1 MTLDAALIST
11 LVARLEQL
19 EQEQQIH
26 RAIAEKLP
34 VAYLYLDCHATIHF
48 ASQVVVNQLYCDRD
62 QCLGRSLLSWLSP
75 REGDRLLAEIA
86 RLNREHPQDS
96 QPFPQRLHIPGQGV
110 QSVMATLSPLP
121 SSGNS
126 SPLFLMRW
134 EAAPTPSL
142 GVDLSDFEPDFDLDD
157 LDDDD
162 RRSRLQQLALHI
174 RGMIFDYVLH
184 PDGRDQVPYVSS
196 NCEEIF
202 ELSAADIQADTGYL
216 WRVMD
221 TADIPF
227 AQQAIARSAKTLTPW
242 NFEWRINL
250 PSGRK
255 KWLQGI
261 SYPHRHPDGRVIWNG
276 IVFEITDRKQAE
288 EDLYELAQRLLT
300 IIETV
305 EEGITLSDDADNFGL
320 FNAKMAEITGYS
332 GTEAQESE
340 SFLATLYPDAEAF
353 AEAADRLVEVRQ
365 KGCLRNLE
373 TTIRAKDGSLRTLLV
388 STTYLPLSERNCY
401 LSAYRD
407 ITQRRQ
413 AYEQLRQSQEFIEAI
428 ANASP
433 QILYTID
440 VQSLVILSIN
450 GQVNAILGYSPKCL
464 CHTVG
469 AKNFSP
475 LLQWQRL
482 CHPEDIPRL
491 QAYFAAWQDLDDGE
505 VSEFEY
511 RLRHADG
518 SYRWLRSRDVVF
530 KRDQMGKVQQILG
543 TASDITEHQCAE
555 AALRASEAALRASQ
569 ERLNGILGSLDDAV
583 WSMCPQTMQLLYV
596 SPAVQRLYGRSAE
609 KLARMKNPWMRNI
622 HPGDRA
628 SFVRQWRQLKV
639 EGSVDI
645 EYRILVRRPDNESGE
660 SVPGQRRQNRQER
673 WLRLRARL
681 VSNGQGHPLRI
692 DGISSDIT
700 ELKQTEIA
708 LRASEERFRSLVANV
723 PGVIYRVL
731 PNQTWA
737 TVFISDAIEEMTG
750 YQAQAFLDDAQLW
763 HKIIHHQ
770 DLPRIRQIINQA
782 IGRRQA
788 YAFEARIFC
797 ADGQMRWIYE
807 RGQGM
812 WDPWGNLLY
821 LDGAIVDLTDRK
833 QNEEILQRQAQR
845 DRLLT
850 TLTQRIRESLN
861 LEEILDRTVR
871 EVRHSLKADRVII
884 VRLQGLAGSQVVS
897 ESVELPYR
905 DTLGLNFYDTEL
917 PQVCYQEYAQGQP
930 RVMIEPDLHCHY
942 GTCMSLLGTMQVRSQ
957 VVVPILHPSA
967 LGENL
972 WGLLIAHQCSQPRH
986 WLDWEVEM
994 LRQLAD
1000 QVSIAIGQANLYT
1013 QVQQSE
1019 TRLRTMFDQ
1028 AAVGMA
1034 ILDPQGQICQQNH
1047 TLTQILGPHQP
1058 ILQLEAF
1065 AADADVRLSEREW
1078 EQGYHRCDGSWVW
1091 VQLNLSSFPEE
1102 GELAGYFLAIVQD
1115 VSDRKRA
1122 ELRLQQQLN
1131 FETALARFSSR
1142 LTSNEAADW
1151 THLLGLLGRSL
1162 NANRVH
1168 ITHLDWTA
1176 NSASWIGEWAE
1187 ETVPLFLDHVQ
1198 NIPLNELD
1206 WWLEQLQQN
1215 RDFLLRQVDELPHE
1229 ATAERQLLQN
1239 MGVQS
1244 ILEVPIWDRLG
1255 RLWGCLGVSMTRSS
1269 SRHWSDEEARLLR
1282 VVGEIIYNY
1291 CDRRRV
1297 EQALRDSEERFRVT
1311 FEQAAVG
1318 IAQLD
1323 FQGNFLRVNRRY
1335 CNLLGYEPEEL
1346 LQLNMADILH
1356 PNDLPESL
1364 DSLQQMQLGTLG
1376 SCSREKRQRRR
1387 DGSWRWAQV
1396 TAQVVVEGTDP
1407 KYVICAAADI
1417 HDRKQYQAA
1426 LERLRHRYELILN
1439 AAGEGICEINLRQQ
1453 VAFCNPTA
1461 ARMLGSDHVAEII
1474 GLSLYDIISPPQS
1487 SQESPKAEAASPPF
1501 WQQMWQT
1508 QVSELEQCN
1517 LPGTSPTIHQA
1528 QFCRLDGSTFP
1539 VDYICTPIVLNGQHL
1554 GAVLTFKDI
1563 SERLAI
1569 EKLKN
1574 EFLSMVSHELRT
1586 PLTPMQVALG
1596 LLNSGKLG
1604 PLSEKGQHL
1613 VSIALSNTNRLRR
1626 LIDDLLDFQR
1636 LESGRVEINRQHH
1649 PLLALLQ
1656 QSLDTMR
1663 AMAEQDDIGLEIVP
1677 KTEDLREY
1685 LVWADGDLL
1694 IQVLT
1699 NLISNAI
1706 KFSPPGAVVS
1716 FGLRDWSQPGEICLQ
1731 VCDRGRGIPPNSL
1744 EQVFDPFHQVDTS
1757 DSRKKGGTGLGLT
1770 ICRRII
1776 EQHGGRI
1783 WAENL
1788 PGGGTRISLTLP
1800 ETRPDGGPT
1809 SPP

>member
-1 MTLDAALIST
+1 MTLDAVLIST

-19 EQEQQIH
+19 EQDQHIH
-26 RAIAEKLP
+26 RAIADKLP
-34 VAYLYLDCHATIHF
+34 VAYLYLDRHGTIHF
-48 ASQVVVNQLYCDRD
+48 ASQVVVQQLHCDRSE
-62 QCLGRSLLSWLSP
+62 CLGRSLLSWLSP
-75 REGDRLLAEIA
+75 RDGDRLLAEIA
-86 RLNREHPQDS
+86 QLNWEPLQDC
-96 QPFPQRLHIPGQGV
+96 QPFHQHLHIPGCGV
-110 QSVMATLSPLP
+110 RRVMATLSPLP
-121 SSGNS
+121 NSSHS
-126 SPLFLMRW
+126 SPLILMQW
-134 EAAPTPSL
+134 EPDSTPSL
-142 GVDLSDFEPDFDLDD
+142 SVDLSDFEPELDLGDLDN
-157 LDDDD
+157 DD

-174 RGMIFDYVLH
+174 RGMIFDYILH
-184 PDGRDQVPYVSS
+184 PDGHDQIPYVSS
-196 NCEEIF
+196 NCQEIF
-202 ELSAADIQADTGYL
+202 ELSVAEIQADTGYL

-221 TADIPF
+221 AADIPF
-227 AQQAIARSAKTLTPW
+227 AQQAIAHSAKTLTPW
-242 NFEWRINL
+242 NFEWRISL
-250 PSGRK
+250 PSGRR

-276 IVFEITDRKQAE
+276 MIFEITDRKQAE
-288 EDLYELAQRLLT
+288 DDLYELAQRLLT

-320 FNAKMAEITGYS
+320 FNAKMSEITGYS
-332 GTEAQESE
+332 GAQAQESE
-340 SFLATLYPDAEAF
+340 NFLAQLYPDSQAF
-353 AEAADRLVEVRQ
+353 AEAAQRLVEVRQ

-388 STTYLPLSERNCY
+388 STTYFPLSERNCY

-407 ITQRRQ
+407 ITERRQ

-433 QILYTID
+433 QILYTMD
-440 VQSLVILSIN
+440 VQSLVILSVN
-450 GQVNAILGYSPKCL
+450 GQVESILGYSSECL
-464 CHTVG
+464 LQQS
-469 AKNFSP
+469 FE
-475 LLQWQRL
+475 QWQRL
-482 CHPEDIPRL
+482 CHPEDVPRL
-491 QAYFAAWQDLDDGE
+491 QAYFASWQDLAEGE
-505 VSEFEY
+505 VSECEY

-530 KRDQMGKVQQILG
+530 KRDQTGTVRQILG

-596 SPAVQRLYGRSAE
+596 SPAVQRLYGRSAK

-622 HPGDRA
+622 HPCDRA
-628 SFVRQWRQLKV
+628 SFVRQWRQLKL

-645 EYRILVRRPDNESGE
+645 EYRILLRRSEDDSPESL
-660 SVPGQRRQNRQER
+660 PGQRRPNRQER
-673 WLRLRARL
+673 WVRLRARL
-681 VSNGQGHPLRI
+681 VTSPQGHPLRI

-731 PNQTWA
+731 PNPSWT
-737 TVFISDAIEEMTG
+737 TIFVSDAIEEMTG
-750 YQAQAFLDDAQLW
+750 YSPQAFLDDAQLW
-763 HKIIHHQ
+763 QKILHAE

-782 IGRRQA
+782 ISRRQA
-788 YAFEARIFC
+788 FAFEGRIVC
-797 ADGQMRWIYE
+797 ADGQIRWVYE

-812 WDPWGNLLY
+812 WDSWGNLLY
-821 LDGAIVDLTDRK
+821 LDGALVDLTDRK
-833 QNEEILQRQAQR
+833 QKEEILQRQAQR
-845 DRLLT
+845 DRLLA
-850 TLTQRIRESLN
+850 TLTERIRESLN
-861 LEEILDRTVR
+861 LDEILDRTVR
-871 EVRHSLKADRVII
+871 EVRHSLNADRVII

-897 ESVELPYR
+897 ESVGLPYLN
-905 DTLGLNFYDTEL
+905 TLGLNFYDSEL
-917 PQVCYQEYAQGQP
+917 PQTCYQEYAQGQP
-930 RVMIEPDLHCHY
+930 QIMVEPNLHCHY
-942 GTCMSLLGTMQVRSQ
+942 GTCVSLLGTMQVRSQ
-957 VVVPILHPSA
+957 VVVPILHSSA
-967 LGENL
+967 LGEHL
-972 WGLLIAHQCSQPRH
+972 WGLLIAHQCSQPRP

-1034 ILDPQGQICQQNH
+1034 ILDPQGRICQQNQ
-1047 TLTQILGPHQP
+1047 TLIEILGLHQP
-1058 ILQLEAF
+1058 SLQLEIF
-1065 AADADVRLSEREW
+1065 AANRNSPSSEREW
-1078 EQGYHRCDGSWVW
+1078 EQGYQRPDGSWVW
-1091 VQLNLSSFPEE
+1091 VQLNLSSFPEK
-1102 GELAGYFLAIVQD
+1102 GELAGHFLAIVQD

-1122 ELRLQQQLN
+1122 EQRLQQQLN
-1131 FETALARFSSR
+1131 FETALARFSSS

-1151 THLLGLLGRSL
+1151 THLLELIGRSL

-1168 ITHLDWTA
+1168 ITRLDWTTS
-1176 NSASWIGEWAE
+1176 SASWIGEWAE
-1187 ETVPLFLDHVQ
+1187 ETVPLFLDQVQ
-1198 NIPLNELD
+1198 NIPLEKIN

-1215 RDFLLRQVDELPHE
+1215 QNFLLGQVDELPPQ
-1229 ATAERQLLQN
+1229 ASTERQLLQK
-1239 MGVQS
+1239 MGMQS

-1297 EQALRDSEERFRVT
+1297 DQALRDSEERFRVT

-1335 CNLLGYEPEEL
+1335 GQLLGYDPEAL
-1346 LQLNMADILH
+1346 LQLNMGDILH
-1356 PNDLPESL
+1356 PDDLASSLESL
-1364 DSLQQMQLGTLG
+1364 RQMQLGTLN
-1376 SCSREKRQRRR
+1376 SCSMEKRQRRR

-1396 TAQVVVEGTDP
+1396 TGQVVFEGTAP
-1407 KYVICAAADI
+1407 KYIICAAADI

-1453 VAFCNPTA
+1453 IIFCNPTA
-1461 ARMLGSDHVAEII
+1461 ARMLGSDRVAEII
-1474 GLSLYDIISPPQS
+1474 GLSLYDLIDPSQS
-1487 SQESPKAEAASPPF
+1487 LNQTLHPETGPSPF
-1501 WQQMWQT
+1501 WQEIWQT
-1508 QVSELEQCN
+1508 QVCQLKQSTTVE
-1517 LPGTSPTIHQA
+1517 TSPSIHQA
-1528 QFCRLDGSTFP
+1528 QFRRLDGSSFP
-1539 VDYICTPIVLNGQHL
+1539 VDYICTPIVLNEQHL

-1563 SERLAI
+1563 SDRLAI

-1574 EFLSMVSHELRT
+1574 EFLSMVSHELKT

-1636 LESGRVEINRQHH
+1636 LESGRVELHCQQH
-1649 PLLALLQ
+1649 PLLDLLQ

-1663 AMAEQDDIGLEIVP
+1663 AMAEQDDIDLEIAP
-1677 KTEDLREY
+1677 MTETLQQCQI
-1685 LVWADGDLL
+1685 WADGDLL

-1706 KFSPPGAVVS
+1706 KFSAPGSRVN
-1716 FGLRDWSQPGEICLQ
+1716 FGLRDPSEPGEIGLQ
-1731 VCDRGRGIPPNSL
+1731 VCDRGRGIPRNSL
-1744 EQVFDPFHQVDTS
+1744 ERIFDPFHQVDAS

-1800 ETRPDGGPT
+1800 ETQPDGGPT

>member
-1 MTLDAALIST
+1 MTLDAVLIST

-19 EQEQQIH
+19 EQEQRIH
-26 RAIAEKLP
+26 RAIADQLP
-34 VAYLYLDCHATIHF
+34 VAYLYLDSHATIHF
-48 ASQVVVNQLYCDRD
+48 ASQVVVNQLHRDRND
-62 QCLGRSLLSWLSP
+62 CLGRSLLSWLSP

-86 RLNREHPQDS
+86 RLNREHLQDS
-96 QPFPQRLHIPGQGV
+96 QPFQQHLHLPGRGV
-110 QSVMATLSPLP
+110 QSVMATLSRLP
-121 SSGNS
+121 SSGQS
-126 SPLFLMRW
+126 SPLFLMQW
-134 EAAPTPSL
+134 EAAPSTSTGIEFRDSEL
-142 GVDLSDFEPDFDLDD
+142 ANLDY
-157 LDDDD
+157 DD
-162 RRSRLQQLALHI
+162 RRSRLQQLAVHI
-174 RGMIFDYVLH
+174 RGMIFDYILH
-184 PDGRDQVPYVSS
+184 PDGHDQIPYVSS
-196 NCEEIF
+196 NCEQIF
-202 ELSAADIQADTGYL
+202 ELSAAEIQADTSSL

-221 TADIPF
+221 AADLPF
-227 AQQAIARSAKTLTPW
+227 ARQAIAHSAKTLTPW
-242 NFEWRINL
+242 NFEWRIRL
-250 PSGRK
+250 PSGRR

-276 IVFEITDRKQAE
+276 MIFEITDRKQAE
-288 EDLYELAQRLLT
+288 DDLYELAQRLLT

-305 EEGITLSDDADNFGL
+305 EEGITLSDDADNFGV
-320 FNAKMAEITGYS
+320 FNAKMVEITGYS

-340 SFLATLYPDAEAF
+340 NFLARLYPDRQAL
-353 AEAADRLVEVRQ
+353 AEAAERLVEVRQ

-388 STTYLPLSERNCY
+388 STTYFPLSERNCY

-440 VQSLVILSIN
+440 VQSLVILSVN
-450 GQVNAILGYSPKCL
+450 GQVQSILGYSPER
-464 CHTVG
+464 
-469 AKNFSP
+469 
-475 LLQWQRL
+475 LLQQRFEQWQRL
-482 CHPEDIPRL
+482 CHPEDVPRL
-491 QAYFAAWQDLDDGE
+491 RAYFASWQDLTEGE
-505 VSEFEY
+505 VSECEY

-530 KRDQMGKVQQILG
+530 QRDPTGTVRQILG

-569 ERLNGILGSLDDAV
+569 DRLNGILASLDDAV

-596 SPAVQRLYGRSAE
+596 SPAVQRLYGRSAK
-609 KLARMKNPWMRNI
+609 KLARIKNPWIRNI

-628 SFVRQWRQLKV
+628 GFVRQWRQLKI

-645 EYRILVRRPDNESGE
+645 EYRILLRRPDEESDE
-660 SVPGQRRQNRQER
+660 SLPGQRRPNRQER
-673 WLRLRARL
+673 WVRLRARL
-681 VSNGQGHPLRI
+681 VTSPQGRPLRI

-700 ELKQTEIA
+700 DLKETEIA

-731 PNQTWA
+731 PNPSWT
-737 TVFISDAIEEMTG
+737 TIFVSDAIEKMTG
-750 YQAQAFLDDAQLW
+750 YRPQAFLDDAQLW
-763 HKIIHHQ
+763 HKILHHE
-770 DLPRIRQIINQA
+770 DLPRIRHIINQA
-782 IGRRQA
+782 ISRRQA
-788 YAFEARIFC
+788 YAFEARIVC
-797 ADGQMRWIYE
+797 ADGQIRWVYE

-821 LDGAIVDLTDRK
+821 LDGALVDLTDRK
-833 QNEEILQRQAQR
+833 QKEEILQRQVQR

-905 DTLGLNFYDTEL
+905 TTLGLNFYESEL
-917 PQVCYQEYAQGQP
+917 PQTCYQEYAQGQP
-930 RVMIEPDLHCHY
+930 QIMVEPNLHCHY
-942 GTCMSLLGTMQVRSQ
+942 GTCVSLLGTMQVRSQ

-967 LGENL
+967 LGESL

-986 WLDWEVEM
+986 WLDWEVDM

-1019 TRLRTMFDQ
+1019 TRLRTMFEQ

-1034 ILDPQGQICQQNH
+1034 ILDPQGRICQQNQ
-1047 TLTQILGPHQP
+1047 TLIEILGLHQP
-1058 ILQLEAF
+1058 SLQLETF
-1065 AADADVRLSEREW
+1065 AANQDSQLAEREW
-1078 EQGYHRCDGSWVW
+1078 EQGYQRSDGSWVW
-1091 VQLNLSSFPEE
+1091 VQLNLSSFPDE

-1122 ELRLQQQLN
+1122 EQRLQQQLN

-1151 THLLGLLGRSL
+1151 THLLGLVGRSL
-1162 NANRVH
+1162 HANRVH
-1168 ITHLDWTA
+1168 ITRLNWTTH
-1176 NSASWIGEWAE
+1176 STSWIGEWAE
-1187 ETVPLFLDHVQ
+1187 ETVPLFLDQVQ
-1198 NIPLNELD
+1198 NIPLD
-1206 WWLEQLQQN
+1206 QISWWLEQLQEN
-1215 RDFLLRQVDELPHE
+1215 HDFLLRHVDELPDE
-1229 ATAERQLLQN
+1229 AITERQLLQKMN
-1239 MGVQS
+1239 MQA
-1244 ILEVPIWDRLG
+1244 ILEVPIWDRFG
-1255 RLWGCLGVSMTRSS
+1255 RLWGCLGVSMTHSR

-1335 CNLLGYEPEEL
+1335 GQLLGYDPEEL
-1346 LQLNMADILH
+1346 LQLNLADILH
-1356 PNDLPESL
+1356 PDDLPESL
-1364 DSLQQMQLGTLG
+1364 ESLQQMKLGTLA
-1376 SCSREKRQRRR
+1376 SCSLEKRQRRR
-1387 DGSWRWAQV
+1387 DGSWRWAQI
-1396 TAQVVVEGTDP
+1396 TGQAVVEGIDP
-1407 KYVICAAADI
+1407 KYIICAAADI

-1461 ARMLGSDHVAEII
+1461 ARMLGSDRVAEII
-1474 GLSLYDIISPPQS
+1474 GLSLYDIIRPPLSS
-1487 SQESPKAEAASPPF
+1487 SQESPKAEVTSPPF

-1508 QVSELEQCN
+1508 QVAELDEQCN
-1517 LPGTSPTIHQA
+1517 LPGTSPTIRQA
-1528 QFCRLDGSTFP
+1528 QFRRLDGSSFP
-1539 VDYICTPIVLNGQHL
+1539 VDYICTPIVLNGQPL

-1563 SERLAI
+1563 SDRLAI

-1604 PLSEKGQHL
+1604 PLSDKGQHL
-1613 VSIALSNTNRLRR
+1613 VAIALSNTNRLRR

-1636 LESGRVEINRQHH
+1636 LESGRVELNRQSH
-1649 PLLALLQ
+1649 PLLDLLQ

-1663 AMAEQDDIGLEIVP
+1663 AMAEQDEVHLEIAP
-1677 KTEDLREY
+1677 MTPALQDCQ
-1685 LVWADGDLL
+1685 VWADGDLL

-1706 KFSPPGAVVS
+1706 KFSPPGSRVS
-1716 FGLRDWSQPGEICLQ
+1716 FGLRDGSEPGEICLQ
-1731 VCDRGRGIPPNSL
+1731 VCDRGRGIPSNSL
-1744 EQVFDPFHQVDTS
+1744 ERVFDPFHQVDAS

-1788 PGGGTRISLTLP
+1788 PGGGTRICLTLP
-1800 ETRPDGGPT
+1800 DTQPDGGPT